1 MTSLCSNNIKESLS
15 LKHGLVNAV
24 TRQTIDQSAGGKL
37 YDRNAKES
45 WALLEDLALYDNKIV
60 ILRKEDE
67 VREEENVKPNAT
79 EYDDHEMTA
88 KAKERLRK
96 KAKMSLRKR
105 SKKKKRRKRRT

>member
-1 MTSLCSNNIKESLS
+1 MILPPVTLQETPWPTVPRRTKQESLKR
-15 LKHGLVNAV
+15 LHFVNFV
-24 TRQTIDQSAGGKL
+24 
-37 YDRNAKES
+37 
-45 WALLEDLALYDNKIV
+45 V

-67 VREEENVKPNAT
+67 VREEENMKPNAT

-96 KAKMSLRKR
+96 IANMSLRKR